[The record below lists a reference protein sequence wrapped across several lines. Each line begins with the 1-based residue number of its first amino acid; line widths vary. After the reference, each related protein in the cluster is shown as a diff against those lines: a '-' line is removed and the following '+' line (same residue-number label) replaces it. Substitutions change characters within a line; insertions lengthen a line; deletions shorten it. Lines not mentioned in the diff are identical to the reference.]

1 MSKCDLCDKPA
12 VVHEVRVKNGV
23 RKEVHL
29 CETHAQ
35 GAGILITND
44 LSLAKAQEALAS
56 QAAGKKAIV
65 PASLCKSCGMNFRE
79 FRQAGTLG
87 CAECYE
93 SFVRHL
99 APLIER
105 AQRGATHHCGKAPK
119 RKGVGVDRQ
128 NVVRKLLKEL
138 DEAVAAEQ
146 YERAA
151 QLRDRLRTMQAVS
164 PSPSALSTQER
175 GDRSQA

>member
-1 MSKCDLCDKPA
+1 MKKCDLCDKPA

-23 RKEVHL
+23 RKEIHL

-35 GAGILITND
+35 NAGILVTSD
-44 LSLAKAQEALAS
+44 LSVAKAQEALAAQS
-56 QAAGKKAIV
+56 KGIIT
-65 PASLCKSCGMNFRE
+65 KSSICSTCGMNFRE
-79 FRQAGTLG
+79 FRQSGTLG
-87 CAECYE
+87 CPECYE

-99 APLIER
+99 SPLIER

-119 RKGVGVDRQ
+119 RKGVSVDRQ
-128 NVVRKLLKEL
+128 LMVRKLLKEL

-151 QLRDRLRTMQAVS
+151 ALRDRLRTVQSVTPGA
-164 PSPSALSTQER
+164 P
-175 GDRSQA
+175 GDHDESESV

>member
-1 MSKCDLCDKPA
+1 MSNKCDLCDKAA

-35 GAGILITND
+35 IAGILITTD
-44 LSLAKAQEALAS
+44 LSVVKAQEALAA
-56 QAAGKKAIV
+56 QAKRAVTPSSI
-65 PASLCKSCGMNFRE
+65 CRSCGMNFRE
-79 FRQAGTLG
+79 FRQTGTLG
-87 CAECYE
+87 CADCYE

-105 AQRGATHHCGKAPK
+105 AQRGSTHHCGKSPA
-119 RKGVGVDRQ
+119 RKGISVDRQ
-128 NVVRKLLKEL
+128 HVVRTLLKEL

-151 QLRDRLRTMQAVS
+151 QLRDRLRTMQAAA
-164 PSPSALSTQER
+164 PTTPAER
-175 GDRSQA
+175 GGADIA

>member
-1 MSKCDLCDKPA
+1 MSKCDLCDKAA

-23 RKEVHL
+23 RKEIHL

-35 GAGILITND
+35 SAGILITTD
-44 LSLAKAQEALAS
+44 LSVAKAQEALAA
-56 QAAGKKAIV
+56 QAAKRAV
-65 PASLCKSCGMNFRE
+65 SPASVCSTCGMNFRE
-79 FRQAGTLG
+79 FRQSGTLG
-87 CAECYE
+87 CADCYD
-93 SFVRHL
+93 SFLRLL

-105 AQRGATHHCGKAPK
+105 AQRGATHHCGKSPK
-119 RKGVGVDRQ
+119 RKGISVDRQ
-128 NVVRKLLKEL
+128 HVVRKLLKEL

-164 PSPSALSTQER
+164 PKGAAQRDEMGT
-175 GDRSQA
+175 A